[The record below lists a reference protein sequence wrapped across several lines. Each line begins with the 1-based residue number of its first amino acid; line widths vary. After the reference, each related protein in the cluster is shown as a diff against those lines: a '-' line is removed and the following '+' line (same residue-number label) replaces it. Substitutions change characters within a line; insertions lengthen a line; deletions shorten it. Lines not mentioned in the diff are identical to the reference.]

1 MASRSI
7 NPKLDRDSE
16 FKTKKKKNT
25 TDKYIWVTNKRGR
38 KIRKPNPHYKPP
50 TESNLPPKN
59 GKKNGQKKDDDR
71 FTRKPGD
78 DTKFRT
84 DAPGGLS
91 KTNEGGK
98 KNGNGKTNG
107 QGGKTNGKGS
117 KTNGNGKTNG
127 KGGKT
132 NGNGKPTKPTK
143 EAVWDS
149 EKFKW
154 VIPQDK
160 TETTEKPNK
169 EKLKEKTT
177 TGKGPVA
184 DPDEYGETLKEEKTK
199 RDKAEADKKAAA
211 EAVAKKE
218 RDNWLKKTR
227 NSPAARAGFS
237 DDERWAQQQKHRK
250 WKADRKSGKLK
261 EERKKKRKAYG
272 AMGRGMRR

>member
-16 FKTKKKKNT
+16 FNQKKRRRKN
-25 TDKYIWVTNKRGR
+25 KAPK
-38 KIRKPNPHYKPP
+38 
-50 TESNLPPKN
+50 ESNLPPKN
-59 GKKNGQKKDDDR
+59 GGDGQ
-71 FTRKPGD
+71 FKPGGKS
-78 DTKFRT
+78 KF
-84 DAPGGLS
+84 P
-91 KTNEGGK
+91 TNVPDISGGGK

-107 QGGKTNGKGS
+107 TGTTAKERLDKKQKEREEERARRNNESGKTNGKGG

-160 TETTEKPNK
+160 TEKTDKPNK

-184 DPDEYGETLKEEKTK
+184 DPDEYGETLKEEKGK
-199 RDKAEADKKAAA
+199 RDKKAADEKEA
-211 EAVAKKE
+211 ADAVAKKE
-218 RDNWLKKTR
+218 RDDWLKKTK

-237 DDERWAQQQKHRK
+237 DDERWALQQKHRK
-250 WKADRKSGKLK
+250 WKSDRKEGKPK
-261 EERKKKRKAYG
+261 KKKRKTYG

>member
-1 MASRSI
+1 MASRSV

-16 FKTKKKKNT
+16 FNQKKRRRKTK
-25 TDKYIWVTNKRGR
+25 
-38 KIRKPNPHYKPP
+38 
-50 TESNLPPKN
+50 ESNLPPKN
-59 GKKNGQKKDDDR
+59 GKKNGDGQ
-71 FTRKPGD
+71 FKPGGKA
-78 DTKFRT
+78 KF
-84 DAPGGLS
+84 P
-91 KTNEGGK
+91 TNVPDISGGGK

-154 VIPQDK
+154 VIPQD
-160 TETTEKPNK
+160 
-169 EKLKEKTT
+169 KTT